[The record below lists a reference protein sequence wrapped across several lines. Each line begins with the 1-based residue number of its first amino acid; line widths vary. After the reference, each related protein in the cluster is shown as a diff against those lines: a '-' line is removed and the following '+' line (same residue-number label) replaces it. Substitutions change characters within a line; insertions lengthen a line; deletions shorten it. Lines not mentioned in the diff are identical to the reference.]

1 MKQALLTLFCLL
13 SLYSRGQDYI
23 PLLNDNSWYLHFW
36 AFMAPNDDMGWTQ
49 PVGNVTINDTVYTH
63 YQESYSF
70 SDNFPP
76 TENNYYIRED
86 IEQKKVYTRIDDED
100 RLLYDFSMEVGD
112 QIDVNIDDFPYT
124 FAVVAKDSFAVDTGR
139 KRVMLILEDV
149 NAWDGGIPEYW
160 IEGVGSLNHPLRTFE
175 NYLPDLSFQVL
186 CNHYGDEMPYS
197 VDWFGG
203 QSFTCPQPTSEPE
216 PWPDDYIPLIN
227 DNYWYVNSMMFTNM
241 DSFWV
246 QPIEEVTINETA
258 YMHYQETIM
267 VIDTP
272 VVNDYYIREDVEAK
286 RVYKH
291 EDGNEYLMYDFS
303 LEEGDNIT
311 LDFAGDLLEY
321 TVVSKDS
328 FAVNIGRQRVRLI
341 LQGVGSEATETWIE
355 GLGNLRHP
363 LKNFLTIIQ
372 DPHYT
377 LLCNNYDGEVAY
389 SVNEFIGAPFTCPE
403 RGTEPEPPLG
413 INDYLNPGVSVYPNP
428 FRESFVI
435 LAEVPFDKAV
445 LTLHDILGR
454 EIKRLDVSGSE
465 IEVSRESLP
474 AGIYMLRIEQD
485 GEFILNGKVIAE

>member
-1 MKQALLTLFCLL
+1 YTL
-13 SLYSRGQDYI
+13 I
-23 PLLNDNSWYLHFW
+23 
-36 AFMAPNDDMGWTQ
+36 
-49 PVGNVTINDTVYTH
+49 
-63 YQESYSF
+63 
-70 SDNFPP
+70 
-76 TENNYYIRED
+76 
-86 IEQKKVYTRIDDED
+86 
-100 RLLYDFSMEVGD
+100 
-112 QIDVNIDDFPYT
+112 
-124 FAVVAKDSFAVDTGR
+124 VVDKDSFAVDTGR
-139 KRVMLILEDV
+139 KRLRLKLLDSEGMIDPF
-149 NAWDGGIPEYW
+149 PEYW
-160 IEGVGSLNHPLRTFE
+160 IEGLGNLNHPLE
-175 NYLPDLSFQVL
+175 SLQWLMPDAWYTVL

-197 VDWFGG
+197 VNEFMGEP
-203 QSFTCPQPTSEPE
+203 FTCPEPTSEPE

-258 YMHYQETIM
+258 YTHYQETIM

-286 RVYKH
+286 RVYKL

-328 FAVNIGRQRVRLI
+328 FAVNIGRQRVRLA
-341 LQGVGSEATETWIE
+341 LQAVGSEATETWIE

-389 SVNEFIGAPFTCPE
+389 SVNEFMGAPFTCPE

-413 INDYLNPGVSVYPNP
+413 INDYLNPGVSIYPNP

-435 LAEVPFDKAV
+435 LTEVPLDKAV

-454 EIKRLDVSGSE
+454 EIKRMNISGSE
-465 IEVSRESLP
+465 IEVKREDLP

-485 GEFILNGKVIAE
+485 GRHILNNKLIAE

>member
-23 PLLNDNSWYLHFW
+23 PLLNDNSWYVHFTGFL
-36 AFMAPNDDMGWTQ
+36 ADHDVQWTH
-49 PVGNVTINDTVYTH
+49 PVEEITINDTIYTH
-63 YQESYSF
+63 YQENYSISEF
-70 SDNFPP
+70 GPP
-76 TENNYYIRED
+76 VENHYYIRED
-86 IEQKKVYTRIDDED
+86 IEEKRVYTRVDSQEH
-100 RLLYDFSMEVGD
+100 LLYDFSLEVGD
-112 QIDVNIDDFPYT
+112 EVSFVVDGEFPYT
-124 FAVVAKDSFAVDTGR
+124 YAVVAKDSFAVDTGR
-139 KRVMLILEDV
+139 KRVRLFLEDTGELGSPV
-149 NAWDGGIPEYW
+149 WEEW
-160 IEGVGSLNHPLRTFE
+160 IEGIGSRDHPLRNFE
-175 NYLPDLSFQVL
+175 HITPDINFQVL

-197 VDWFGG
+197 VNEYLGEP
-203 QSFTCPQPTSEPE
+203 FTCPEPTSEPE

-246 QPIEEVTINETA
+246 QPVEEVTINETA
-258 YMHYQETIM
+258 YTHYQESIM

-286 RVYKH
+286 RVYKL
-291 EDGNEYLMYDFS
+291 EEGNEYLMYDFS

-341 LQGVGSEATETWIE
+341 LQGAESEATETWIE

-363 LKNFLTIIQ
+363 LKNFQTIIQ

-413 INDYLNPGVSVYPNP
+413 INDHSNPSVSIYPNP

-435 LAEVPFDKAV
+435 LTEVPLDKAA
-445 LTLHDILGR
+445 LTMHDILGR
-454 EIKRLDVSGSE
+454 EIKRINISGSE
-465 IEVSRESLP
+465 IEVKREDLP
-474 AGIYMLRIEQD
+474 PGIYMLRIEQD
-485 GEFILNGKVIAE
+485 GQHILNNKLIAE